1 MESIC
6 DLTVEEFLNG
16 TPDGDGFTFSV
27 KCHKKRKQDTVYIYV
42 DKSLYNMINIFY
54 HGIRKEI
61 QFKPTFHCQYMFCT
75 VSGHHL
81 TSITASGICGIINRF
96 IKDNGELLF
105 ATSLCDDH

>member
-6 DLTVEEFLNG
+6 DLTVEEFLNR

-27 KCHKKRKQDTVYIYV
+27 NCHKKWKKDTVYIYV

-54 HGIRKEI
+54 HGFRKEL

-75 VSGHHL
+75 VGGHHL
-81 TSITASGICGIINRF
+81 KDIKASCEIINKF
-96 IKDNGELLF
+96 IKDNGKLLLD
-105 ATSLCDDH
+105 TSLCDDL